1 MKVYVIN
8 LQQATERRGFQEKQ
22 MKQLRLEHEFIDAVS
37 TTDISKD
44 VYNKHYFDWQRPLRE
59 VEVACYY
66 SHRRVWQLIIDNNTP
81 SLILE
86 DDALLSRHIS
96 KVLNALRKFNDADYI
111 QLETRGRKKLIS
123 RKAVN
128 ITQGH
133 QLHWLYLDRSGA
145 AGYVLWPSGARKL
158 LEHEKKTGISLTD
171 AHITSCYNLVGFQLE
186 PALIIQLD
194 QCAHYKI
201 SSPFATHSQI
211 LDQPKPSH
219 RNWVYFKFK
228 RMAAQLGMA
237 TRQIKFFCQTNR
249 REVFLIPGD
258 FLK

>member
-8 LQQATERRGFQEKQ
+8 LQQATERRGFQENQ
-22 MKQLRLEHEFIDAVS
+22 MQQLRLEHEFIDAVS

-44 VYNKHYFDWQRPLRE
+44 VYDKHYFDWQRPLRE

-96 KVLNALRKFNDADYI
+96 EVLNALRKFNDADYI

-158 LEHEKKTGISLTD
+158 LEHEKNAGIGLAD
-171 AHITSCYNLVGFQLE
+171 AHISGCFSLAGFQLE

-194 QCAHYKI
+194 QCANYNI
-201 SSPFATHSQI
+201 SQPLDTYSQI
-211 LDQPKPSH
+211 LDQPKPTH
-219 RNWVYFKFK
+219 GNWMYFKYK
-228 RMAAQLGMA
+228 RIAAMLRMAIRQLRYIM
-237 TRQIKFFCQTNR
+237 KSNR
-249 REVFLIPGD
+249 RIISLNTKEFV
-258 FLK
+258 